1 MDVIRPRHSRSLDPA
16 DEPQRTP
23 PRCCPFCLTET
34 LLTSW
39 DSALR
44 CTRYQ
49 CSGCFEVF
57 GRLPGAADGPP
68 RPSGRLVDLQAYREA
83 RSAKERG

>member
-1 MDVIRPRHSRSLDPA
+1 MDVIRTRQSRPLAAP

-39 DSALR
+39 DCAR
-44 CTRYQ
+44 QCIRYQ
-49 CSGCFEVF
+49 CSDCFEVF
-57 GRLPGAADGPP
+57 GRLSAAAGPD